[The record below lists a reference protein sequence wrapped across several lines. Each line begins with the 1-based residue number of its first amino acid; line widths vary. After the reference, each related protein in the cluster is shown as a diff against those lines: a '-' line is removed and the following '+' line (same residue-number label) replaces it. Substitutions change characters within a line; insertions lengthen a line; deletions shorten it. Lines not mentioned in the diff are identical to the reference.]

1 MEVQSSST
9 STLTKKVASP
19 MDIGNLVDNP
29 CASTVQGLTPSPA
42 ATSMPSPVPKSHR
55 PMMRMVKVEGLVRQ
69 REGARHLVTGMV
81 LEGFSQLMM
90 SEIANTPLLVA

>member
-1 MEVQSSST
+1 
-9 STLTKKVASP
+9 
-19 MDIGNLVDNP
+19 
-29 CASTVQGLTPSPA
+29 
-42 ATSMPSPVPKSHR
+42 
-55 PMMRMVKVEGLVRQ
+55 MMRIAKVEGLVRQ

>member
-1 MEVQSSST
+1 M
-9 STLTKKVASP
+9 KKVASP
-19 MDIGNLVDNP
+19 IDIGNLVDNP
-29 CASTVQGLTPSPA
+29 WASTVQGLTPSPA
-42 ATSMPSPVPKSHR
+42 ATNMPSPVPKSHR
-55 PMMRMVKVEGLVRQ
+55 PTMRMVKVEGLVRQ